1 MLRKIAFAAVLP
13 TLLVANPA
21 IAVTAKEKMATCK
34 IGADSQNLKGA
45 KHAAF
50 IKKCMAHGN
59 YEPPARMGAKSGEK
73 PVEPKKP

>member
-1 MLRKIAFAAVLP
+1 MLRPIAFMSLLP
-13 TLLVANPA
+13 ALLLAHPA
-21 IAVTAKEKMATCK
+21 FAITAKEKMATCK

-73 PVEPKKP
+73 PAEPKKP